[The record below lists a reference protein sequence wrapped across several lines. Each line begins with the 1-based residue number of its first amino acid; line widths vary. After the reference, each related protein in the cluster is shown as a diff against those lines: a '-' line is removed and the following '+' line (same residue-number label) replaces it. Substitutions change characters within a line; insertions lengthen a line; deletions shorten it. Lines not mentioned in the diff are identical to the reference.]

1 MESNINNPEIWINTI
16 SKSLSR
22 FLLYV
27 IIIVSVALFL
37 IRIRSI
43 LITLFLAG
51 AFAYII
57 RPVAKRLAA
66 SNLFIMLHGGPRF
79 TSRQSLRILSSLY
92 VLVLFLF
99 LGWMSI
105 RVIMKPF
112 VHELKRVTENWG
124 TGGPEDLSL
133 KLEQNLFNLKSWY
146 STRIPEGWRKSIENQ
161 IDQGQNFQ
169 NVRARMAGWISSA
182 LPHARNVVQNI
193 VEIVLLPVLAFYFAV
208 DSKRLKHEFV
218 SILPRKWWREVFRMV
233 HVFNGI
239 MHSYL
244 IGQAILCVLAG
255 VIVGIGLWLLRMDYW
270 VILGLLAG
278 FTRAIPIIGPI
289 LGGIPIILL
298 AFITKGFAVALG
310 VLIFFTLLNFA
321 ESKFIMPYIIGDR
334 MNLHPLVIIIVL
346 LIGEEFG
353 GLLGMFFAAPIAALV
368 REILRRYWLKPRE
381 YQRHSKLKP
390 VT

>member
-1 MESNINNPEIWINTI
+1 
-16 SKSLSR
+16 
-22 FLLYV
+22 
-27 IIIVSVALFL
+27 
-37 IRIRSI
+37 
-43 LITLFLAG
+43 
-51 AFAYII
+51 
-57 RPVAKRLAA
+57 
-66 SNLFIMLHGGPRF
+66 
-79 TSRQSLRILSSLY
+79 
-92 VLVLFLF
+92 
-99 LGWMSI
+99 
-105 RVIMKPF
+105 
-112 VHELKRVTENWG
+112 
-124 TGGPEDLSL
+124 
-133 KLEQNLFNLKSWY
+133 
-146 STRIPEGWRKSIENQ
+146 
-161 IDQGQNFQ
+161 
-169 NVRARMAGWISSA
+169 
-182 LPHARNVVQNI
+182 
-193 VEIVLLPVLAFYFAV
+193 
-208 DSKRLKHEFV
+208 
-218 SILPRKWWREVFRMV
+218 MV

-239 MHSYL
+239 MHSYI
-244 IGQAILCVLAG
+244 IGQGILCVLAG

-270 VILGLLAG
+270 LILGLLAG

-368 REILRRYWLKPRE
+368 RELLRRYWLKSRE